1 MEEIERLD
9 ALLGR
14 KGSSS
19 KDSAAPPSPAHVT
32 LTDRPTDA
40 VSLARHL
47 YRSSHTQKSALS
59 TLDDHLEWGDAAKI
73 DKIDRTSSLHWEK
86 NDGRLHPEYPL
97 YCEGMMK
104 PACRGILHMLCTML
118 LPIGLWHLLSEANGN
133 EYGQVAGITYL
144 LSNLWCYGASAV
156 YHVGTWSPKM
166 EIMLQKLDHSGIAV
180 MSVGTFVP
188 TIMLL
193 FPRWEGILFILLSLG
208 TCAWATAGIVHNN
221 PSLSRQVLVP
231 SVSLLFLPRIVLV
244 FSGLELW
251 CYVLTIL
258 LKTIGVFVFVRQK
271 PDPWPSCFGYHEIWH
286 VFVVAAGLCIYTANW
301 SIIRRTC
308 NPFAHEAP
316 EDIVGALFNN

>member
-1 MEEIERLD
+1 MDEIDRLD

-19 KDSAAPPSPAHVT
+19 NRMAPPSPAHVT
-32 LTDRPTDA
+32 LTDRSDDA
-40 VSLARHL
+40 VTLARHL
-47 YRSSHTQKSALS
+47 YRNSHVKDDIFG
-59 TLDDHLEWGDAAKI
+59 TLDDHLELGLAKV
-73 DKIDRTSSLHWEK
+73 DKMDRTSSRHLEK
-86 NDGRLHPEYPL
+86 NDGRLHPEFPL

-118 LPIGLWHLLSEANGN
+118 LPIGLWHLLNEANGN
-133 EYGQVAGITYL
+133 VYGQVAGVIYL
-144 LSNLWCYGASAV
+144 LSNLWCYGASAL
-156 YHVGTWSPKM
+156 YHVGTWSPRV
-166 EIMLQKLDHSGIAV
+166 EIILQKLDHSGIAV

-188 TIMLL
+188 TMMLL
-193 FPRWEGILFILLSLG
+193 FPRLEGVFFMVLSLM
-208 TCAWATAGIVHNN
+208 TCMWAILGIVKNN

-244 FSGLELW
+244 YSSLELW
-251 CYVLTIL
+251 CYFLTIF
-258 LKTIGVFVFVRQK
+258 LKIFGVLVFVKQK

-316 EDIVGALFNN
+316 EDIVGSLLNK

>member
-1 MEEIERLD
+1 MEWGVAKVHQID
-9 ALLGR
+9 
-14 KGSSS
+14 
-19 KDSAAPPSPAHVT
+19 
-32 LTDRPTDA
+32 
-40 VSLARHL
+40 
-47 YRSSHTQKSALS
+47 RSS
-59 TLDDHLEWGDAAKI
+59 GP
-73 DKIDRTSSLHWEK
+73 LHWDK
-86 NDGRLHPEYPL
+86 NDGRLHPDFPL

-118 LPIGLWHLLSEANGN
+118 LPIGLWHLLNEANGN
-133 EYGQVAGITYL
+133 EYGQVAGVIYL

-156 YHVGTWSPKM
+156 YHVGSWSPKM
-166 EIMLQKLDHSGIAV
+166 EIVLQKLDHTGIAV

-193 FPRWEGILFILLSLG
+193 LPRWEGILFMILSLA
-208 TCAWATAGIVHNN
+208 TCTWAIVGIIHNN
-221 PSLSRQVLVP
+221 PSLGRQVLVP
-231 SVSLLFLPRIVLV
+231 SVSLLFLPRIALV
-244 FSGLELW
+244 FSGLEFA

-258 LKTIGVFVFVRQK
+258 LKSVGVFVFVKQK

-316 EDIVGALFNN
+316 EDIVESLLN